1 MVRTSRPY
9 RSSYRAR
16 ARVALPLLAALLGLL
31 HSPLAHI
38 LLLLLLQAELRRLL
52 PQRPLPSQHL
62 RTPGRRTRRSCPG
75 RLLLLPLPPQLR
87 AASPLR
93 GRTYRTRLAQSSSM
107 LGLC

>member
-31 HSPLAHI
+31 HSPLAPI

-52 PQRPLPSQHL
+52 PQWPQPSQHL

-75 RLLLLPLPPQLR
+75 RLLLLPLQ